1 MTADEV
7 RLLTESTLAMAR
19 QRLCEALTVRI
30 NEEPD
35 HTLQRL
41 LERFGGVHGDD
52 QAAHA
57 GLDLADWCARREMQA
72 AALGRPLLFW
82 ARAKRGADALA
93 GSHLAALQGQHVEA
107 MTLALAGLERVLS
120 LQAANKSI
128 RT

>member
-7 RLLTESTLAMAR
+7 RLLTESTLVMAR
-19 QRLCEALTVRI
+19 QRLREALAARI

-41 LERFGGVHGDD
+41 LERFESVRGDN

-57 GLDLADWCARREMQA
+57 LLDLADWCARHEMQA
-72 AALGRPLLFW
+72 ASLGQPLLFW

-93 GSHLAALQGQHVEA
+93 AAHLAALQGQHVEA
-107 MTLALAGLERVLS
+107 MTLALAGLERVLWLEVAS
-120 LQAANKSI
+120 K
-128 RT
+128 